1 MKLGI
6 LDQAT
11 EGWRAGRVY
20 TETFLRSL
28 LLAGARPEDLEILSK
43 EKNPY
48 PQLGI
53 TSRLL
58 PDRPLPLRWALF
70 AWRGDFDVI
79 LPVRDRMADKIQ
91 APMLGWIPDF
101 QHLALPDHFS
111 KKELLQRDRIFEN
124 LLRKCRRVL
133 VSSQAVE
140 KEGAVHFSGHRHKFA
155 VASFASGLWARE
167 MPSETGE
174 SVAKFSIPCPYY
186 LMINQ
191 FWSHKNHALVVE
203 ALGRIRVRGETPP
216 CVVLA
221 GAPAD
226 FRDPENKGVGNLFRR
241 IAALGL
247 HDHIRYVGTPNA
259 EELLDLLRTCQA
271 VIQPSLHEGWNTT
284 LEDAKALGKP
294 ALCSDLPVHREQM
307 GSQAR
312 YFSPHDAEE
321 LAKLLLRGLWPEA
334 PAWNAE
340 AERLGLAR
348 AREQA
353 RKFGSIILELC
364 QAPKG

>member
-1 MKLGI
+1 LKLGI

-48 PQLGI
+48 PELGI
-53 TSRLL
+53 TSRVL
-58 PDRPLPLRWALF
+58 PDRPLALRWALF
-70 AWRGDFDVI
+70 SWRGDFDMI
-79 LPVRDRMADKIQ
+79 LPVRDRIAEKIQ

-101 QHLALPDHFS
+101 QHLALPAHFS
-111 KKELLQRDRIFEN
+111 RKEILQRDRIFGL

-140 KEGAVHFSGHRHKFA
+140 QEGAAYFPEQRHKFA
-155 VASFASGLWARE
+155 VASFASNLWARE
-167 MPSETGE
+167 MPSAPGETL
-174 SVAKFSIPCPYY
+174 AKFCIPGPFY
-186 LMINQ
+186 LVVNQ
-191 FWSHKNHALVVE
+191 FWSHKNHVLVVE
-203 ALGRIRVRGETPP
+203 ALGRIRARGETPP

-259 EELLDLLRTCQA
+259 EELLDLLRTCRG
-271 VIQPSLHEGWNTT
+271 VIQPSLHEGWSTT

-307 GSQAR
+307 GSQAH
-312 YFSPHDAEE
+312 YFPPHDAEE
-321 LAKLLLRGLWPEA
+321 LAKLLLRGPWPEA

-340 AERLGLAR
+340 AERLSLAR

-353 RKFGSIILELC
+353 RKFGSTILELC

>member
-1 MKLGI
+1 LKLGI

-11 EGWRAGRVY
+11 EGWRAGWVY

-28 LLAGARPEDLEILSK
+28 LLAGARPEEVEILSK

-48 PQLGI
+48 PELGI
-53 TSRLL
+53 SSRVL
-58 PDRPLPLRWALF
+58 PDRSIALRWALW

-124 LLRKCRRVL
+124 LLRQCRRVL

-167 MPSETGE
+167 MPSAPGETL
-174 SVAKFSIPCPYY
+174 AKFCIPGPFY
-186 LMINQ
+186 LVVNQ
-191 FWSHKNHALVVE
+191 FWSHKNHVLVVE
-203 ALGRIRVRGETPP
+203 ALGLIRARGETPP

-221 GAPAD
+221 GTPAD
-226 FRDPENKGVGNLFRR
+226 FRDPENKGVGNLFRQ

-247 HDHIRYVGTPNA
+247 HDHIRYVGAPNA
-259 EELLDLLRTCQA
+259 EELLDLLRSCRA
-271 VIQPSLHEGWNTT
+271 VIQPSLHEGWSTT

-307 GSQAR
+307 GSQAH
-312 YFSPHDAEE
+312 YFQPQDAKE
-321 LAKLLLRGLWPEA
+321 LAKLLLRGPWPEA
-334 PAWNAE
+334 PAWSAE

-348 AREQA
+348 AKEQA
-353 RKFGSIILELC
+353 RAFGSKILELC
-364 QAPKG
+364 RTMKG

>member
-48 PQLGI
+48 PELGI

-58 PDRPLPLRWALF
+58 PNRPLPLRWTLF

-140 KEGAVHFSGHRHKFA
+140 KEGAVHFSGHRHKFS

-167 MPSETGE
+167 MPPAPGETL
-174 SVAKFSIPCPYY
+174 AKFCIPGSFY
-186 LMINQ
+186 LVVNQ
-191 FWSHKNHALVVE
+191 FWSHKNYILVVE
-203 ALGRIRVRGETPP
+203 ALGRIRARGETPP

-241 IAALGL
+241 IATLGL
-247 HDHIRYVGTPNA
+247 HEHIRYVGTPTS
-259 EELLDLLRTCQA
+259 EELLDLLRICRA
-271 VIQPSLHEGWNTT
+271 VIQPSLHEGWSTT
-284 LEDAKALGKP
+284 LEDAKAVGKP

-307 GSQAR
+307 GSQAL
-312 YFSPHDAEE
+312 YFPAHDAEE
-321 LAKLLLRGLWPEA
+321 LAKLLLRGPWPEA
-334 PAWNAE
+334 PAWSAE

-353 RKFGSIILELC
+353 RKFGTTILELC
-364 QAPKG
+364 QVPKV